1 MKYGELCAA
10 LVAECEPG
18 CDYVV
23 RITSSYYHVPI
34 GTFGECTTYETF
46 NVDLDDNIIW
56 FNDWYEG
63 QDNCYY
69 EKPILINDLIRAYN
83 ITRQEKT
90 GHWTIHDNH
99 RECSKCK
106 VWLPK
111 DMPRNSYCP
120 NCGIKMKSEG

>member
-1 MKYGELCAA
+1 MTYNELCAA

-23 RITSSYYHVPI
+23 QITSSYYHVPI

-69 EKPILINDLIRAYN
+69 EKPILINDLIRAYK
-83 ITRQEKT
+83 ITKQNQEPKAGRLKT
-90 GHWTIHDNH
+90 LYDAVHQK
-99 RECSKCK
+99 E
-106 VWLPK
+106 
-111 DMPRNSYCP
+111 YYFCP
-120 NCGIKMKSEG
+120 NCGHRWEV